1 MALGNVMQ
9 SAGSLC
15 RAESEFNL
23 LKTENQKRLRVDS
36 TLARAKADE
45 QNARAAETD
54 DSNKSA
60 IEASYEAKSAEHAKQ
75 AALYAFISSIV
86 SAVGGFASSAASG
99 NYTGALLGLVG
110 SGFAV
115 LGAYMAYR
123 GAGEEAELA
132 ETKAGTL
139 SKAAKKDQDQT
150 KQLDANPTL

>member
-15 RAESEFNL
+15 RSESEFNL

-36 TLARAKADE
+36 VLSRAKSDE
-45 QNARAAETD
+45 QNAIAGESD
-54 DSNKSA
+54 ESNKGA
-60 IEASYEAKSAEHAKQ
+60 IDATYEKESAEHAKQ
-75 AALYAFISSIV
+75 AALYALISSIV
-86 SAVGGFASSAASG
+86 SGIGQFASGAASG
-99 NYTGALLGLVG
+99 NIGGALVGLIG

-132 ETKAGTL
+132 ETKANTL
-139 SKAAKKDQDQT
+139 TAAAKNDQNT
-150 KQLDANPTL
+150 IKALDGNPTL